1 MEREI
6 PCEAPGCDWVILV
19 DGEPLE
25 GTRVLCFE
33 HDDCAGTLDGTLD
46 GTLPVADGP
55 EGRLEL
61 VP

>member
-1 MEREI
+1 MECEI

-33 HDDCAGTLDGTLD
+33 HDDCTGSLD
-46 GTLPVADGP
+46 GTLPVAGEPD
-55 EGRLEL
+55 GRLEL